1 METIAF
7 GTRLIGQTE
16 KTLSAILARRLEG
29 TALSE
34 PDWVVLNLAAAPR
47 GAQALDEEVAGVL
60 HVPIDEASDRV
71 RRLVDRGLLESPERR
86 LTSEGASLVASIRH
100 EIGQITDRLW
110 GDLPAADLDTAARVL
125 STVLDRARAEAAR
138 QT

>member
-16 KTLSAILARRLEG
+16 KTLSAILVRRLDG
-29 TALSE
+29 TGLSE
-34 PDWVVLNLAAAPR
+34 PDWVVLNLAATPR
-47 GAQALDEEVAGVL
+47 VDQALDEQVAGVL
-60 HVPIDEASDRV
+60 HVSIDEASDRV

-86 LTSEGASLVASIRH
+86 LTAEGASLVASIRQ

-110 GDLPAADLDTAARVL
+110 GDLPADDLDTAARVL